1 MTADGLFGGDTH
13 EFASARE
20 GATVFGSTMEMVA
33 LTAGC
38 FALGAF
44 LGRAASPGWAFVFF
58 IVSLGL
64 LIAMRFAVR
73 TSTLLT
79 VGLLLGFGFA
89 LGLGTGPTVAY
100 YASTDP
106 ATVWEAA
113 GATALFMA
121 GLGSA
126 GYATRRNLSMLSRV
140 SLWALVG
147 LIIFGV
153 VSIFVNIPG
162 SSVAYSIL
170 GLAIFAG
177 LVLVDFQRLRRVGDI
192 DSAPLLAASI
202 FLDVLNVFLFFLNLF
217 QRRD

>member
-1 MTADGLFGGDTH
+1 MSADGVFRRDTYDVAP
-13 EFASARE
+13 ASE
-20 GATVFGSTMEMVA
+20 GATLFGSTMEMVA

-44 LGRAASPGWAFVFF
+44 VGRNASPGWGFVFY
-58 IVSLGL
+58 IASLGL
-64 LIAMRFAVR
+64 LIGMRFAVR
-73 TSTLLT
+73 TSTSLT

-106 ATVWEAA
+106 AAVWQAA

-121 GLGSA
+121 GLGTA
-126 GYATRRNLSMLSRV
+126 GYATRRDLSVLSRV
-140 SLWALVG
+140 SLWALLG

-153 VSIFVNIPG
+153 ISIFVNIPG
-162 SSVAYSIL
+162 SSLTYSIL
-170 GLAIFAG
+170 GLIIFAA
-177 LVLVDFQRLRRVGDI
+177 LVLVDFQRLRRKGTI

-202 FLDVLNVFLFFLNLF
+202 FLDALNVFFFFLNLF